1 MDKKDIEI
9 NLKEKIKQQDG
20 NVTFFDNLVMD
31 LAIKNKFGN
40 SSQAIARFRELFK
53 YLWDN
58 KKNRFSSYSSRLEK
72 KCPFSSNNSSLDQF
86 TFGMSQGTY
95 ETIKWNNYDL
105 YKTAFDMIIYMQ
117 LISEIKPEVIIEYG
131 SGSGG
136 SAMWLA
142 DLTKSM
148 KLNTEIYSYDIKK
161 PSFEYLGV
169 SFEEIDLRD
178 NFPNTKFHNKKIL
191 VIEDAHVNVENVL
204 LKTDIFLKKGDYL
217 VVEDSGIKVKEIS
230 SFLSKAKNLYKVD
243 NFYVDFFGRNSSSAR
258 DSIFAVF

>member
-1 MDKKDIEI
+1 
-9 NLKEKIKQQDG
+9 
-20 NVTFFDNLVMD
+20 
-31 LAIKNKFGN
+31 
-40 SSQAIARFRELFK
+40 
-53 YLWDN
+53 
-58 KKNRFSSYSSRLEK
+58 
-72 KCPFSSNNSSLDQF
+72 
-86 TFGMSQGTY
+86 MSQGTY

-169 SFEEIDLRD
+169 SFEEIDLIIR
-178 NFPNTKFHNKKIL
+178 KY
-191 VIEDAHVNVENVL
+191 L
-204 LKTDIFLKKGDYL
+204 LSRMLM
-217 VVEDSGIKVKEIS
+217 
-230 SFLSKAKNLYKVD
+230 
-243 NFYVDFFGRNSSSAR
+243 
-258 DSIFAVF
+258 